1 MLFGEDPC
9 LGNDYVV
16 AFLVPHLAN
25 YGADH
30 SLVVYIGAFEAD
42 VIRLVDIHRFEVGH
56 ILRDKISHFVCRP
69 HGTENFCECA

>member
-42 VIRLVDIHRFEVGH
+42 VITHSER
-56 ILRDKISHFVCRP
+56 
-69 HGTENFCECA
+69 